1 MVKVLLVAMF
11 AFVFF
16 LKSAQRYEKVFGG
29 RCGIW
34 EVGVL

>member
-11 AFVFF
+11 AFVF

-29 RCGIW
+29 SWGIW
-34 EVGVL
+34 QVGVL